1 MHRED
6 LAHEQPG
13 DGAEAQRE
21 GDDVAA
27 QATQRQ
33 PRGLLPVAVEEAH
46 AARAHAQPAER
57 DQQQRPPACAVHEY
71 HRHGRHQHLHAGYV
85 RTGYI
90 IRHSRPL
97 LDRPGRCAIRSW

>member
-27 QATQRQ
+27 QAAQRQ

-71 HRHGRHQHLHAGYV
+71 HRHGRHQHLQRRLCA
-85 RTGYI
+85 
-90 IRHSRPL
+90 
-97 LDRPGRCAIRSW
+97 DRLHHTALETTARQTREMRN